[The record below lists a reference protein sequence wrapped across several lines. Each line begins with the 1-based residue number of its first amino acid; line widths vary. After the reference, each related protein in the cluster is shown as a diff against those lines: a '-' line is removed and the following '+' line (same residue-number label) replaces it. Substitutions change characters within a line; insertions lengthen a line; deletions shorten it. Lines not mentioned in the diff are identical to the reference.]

1 MVSKSNFQTPLV
13 SGLVR
18 ITTLMAIIV
27 GIVAPAW
34 IGKDWLTGF
43 VFALILLGIPHGASD
58 YLVFRLFSK
67 AESSSRI
74 KWQFYGL
81 YAAIMAIYGLLWLW
95 QPPLA
100 FALFIGVSI
109 YHFGQSN
116 WHTLPFR
123 NAIEARLIYMLWG
136 GFVLAFPI
144 LIHHEEAAVIV
155 QQITGSTYL
164 LDSNLRQAL
173 LFLSLFGNLIVVCHL
188 NERGI
193 LSDAALGRELI
204 NLLLL
209 AALFAFTP
217 LLIGFAVYFVVWH
230 SLAATLDQ
238 IGIFRQLYRGAYSS
252 GMYWRQVIPM
262 SLVALAGLAGL
273 YYFSASLPEYPH
285 FSWGTLFLFISII
298 TVPHALLVDRLY
310 ERALLAGTTEA
321 QVSSHVI

>member
-27 GIVAPAW
+27 GIAAPAW
-34 IGKDWLTGF
+34 IGKELLTGF

-58 YLVFRLFSK
+58 YLVFRLFAK
-67 AESSSRI
+67 TESSARI

-81 YAAIMAIYGLLWLW
+81 YAAIMMAYSLLWLW

-123 NAIEARLIYMLWG
+123 TATEARLIYVLWG

-155 QQITGSTYL
+155 QQITGSTYV
-164 LDSNLRQAL
+164 LDSGIRQAL
-173 LFLSLFGNLIVVCHL
+173 LFLSLFGNLVVVCHL

-193 LSDAALGRELI
+193 LSDTALSRELI

-238 IGIFRQLYRGAYSS
+238 IGIFRRLYRGAYSS

-273 YYFSASLPEYPH
+273 YYVSGRLPEGGSG

-310 ERALLAGTTEA
+310 ERALLAGAPEVQA
-321 QVSSHVI
+321 SHT

>member
-173 LFLSLFGNLIVVCHL
+173 LFLSLFGDLIVVCHL

-298 TVPHALLVDRLY
+298 TVPHALLGGFG
-310 ERALLAGTTEA
+310 E
-321 QVSSHVI
+321 SHF